1 MPVPQGDI
9 TSSQIFATPEVKEEP
24 KVEEVVVEEEPKKK

>member
-24 KVEEVVVEEEPKKK
+24 KVEEVEEKEQE